1 MSSDSKSCSMESN
14 LTKESAPYPMAHFAT
29 DLRICL
35 NPQVRDLYK
44 KNFPFAKQKTK
55 LLKIIDKNNKAYKD
69 SNDKGSNQV
78 GVKMMEGQAL
88 FQLSFFSYDKL
99 TDVNNEYTF
108 TTPNES
114 QNNVNTGDREE
125 RFSNDQ
131 IIDRM
136 MVKEMGRGVRD
147 IQISFENPIII
158 S

>member
-1 MSSDSKSCSMESN
+1 
-14 LTKESAPYPMAHFAT
+14 
-29 DLRICL
+29 
-35 NPQVRDLYK
+35 
-44 KNFPFAKQKTK
+44 
-55 LLKIIDKNNKAYKD
+55 
-69 SNDKGSNQV
+69 
-78 GVKMMEGQAL
+78 MMEGQAL